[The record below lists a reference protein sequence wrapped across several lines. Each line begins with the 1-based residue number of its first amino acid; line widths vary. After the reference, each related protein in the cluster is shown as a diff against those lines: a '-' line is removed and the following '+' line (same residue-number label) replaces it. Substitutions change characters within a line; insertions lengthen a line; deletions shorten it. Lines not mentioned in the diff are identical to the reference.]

1 MDIPLTSEQEAAVD
15 RLIKA
20 GVFRSKEA
28 AVARSHD
35 WLTAEAEKLEM
46 LRADIKTGLDQ
57 ADQGEVREVT
67 TEGIMRHVRKRLEEE
82 NSVNPVA

>member
-20 GVFRSKEA
+20 GVFRTKEA

-35 WLTAEAEKLEM
+35 WLTEEAERLET
-46 LRADIKTGLDQ
+46 LRADVKTGIDQ
-57 ADQGEVREVT
+57 ADRGEVREVSV
-67 TEGIMRHVRKRLEEE
+67 EDIMQRVRKRLEDE
-82 NSVNPVA
+82 NSANPAA